1 MPKGY
6 WIGHVTVEDPVV
18 CEDYRKANAVAF
30 EKFGARFLV
39 RGGEQTVEEGSV
51 RPRTVV
57 LEFDD
62 IETARACYVSPEY
75 RAAFEIRAKVSA
87 GDLVIVEGY
96 DGE

>member
-18 CEDYRKANAVAF
+18 YEEYREANAVAF

-39 RGGEQTVEEGSV
+39 RGGEQTVEEGTV

-57 LEFDD
+57 LEFD
-62 IETARACYVSPEY
+62 E
-75 RAAFEIRAKVSA
+75 
-87 GDLVIVEGY
+87 DLSNTVQLI
-96 DGE
+96 

>member
-1 MPKGY
+1 VY
-6 WIGHVTVEDPVV
+6 E
-18 CEDYRKANAVAF
+18 EYRKANAVAF

-39 RGGEQTVEEGSV
+39 RGGEQTVEEGTV

-62 IETARACYVSPEY
+62 IETARACYESPEY

-87 GDLVIVEGY
+87 GDMVIVEGY
-96 DGE
+96 GGE

>member
-18 CEDYRKANAVAF
+18 YEEYRKANAVAF
-30 EKFGARFLV
+30 EKFGARFFFLV
-39 RGGEQTVEEGSV
+39 GEQTVEEGTV

-62 IETARACYVSPEY
+62 IETARACYESPEY

-87 GDLVIVEGY
+87 GDMVIVEGY